1 MSDTPLKRVVV
12 LGATSQVASYLI
24 SALASRGWGGTL
36 HSRGKLASIPSLFE
50 ANYADLTAS
59 SGAVTIP
66 DEAVVISLLPL
77 WICAQWLARCGRP
90 RQVITFSSTS
100 VITKRHSSDP
110 NDRLL
115 AARLQAA
122 EDDIVYHCDS
132 AKIPWTILRPTLI
145 YGAQRDKNVTAIADF
160 IHRFGFFPIAAPGR
174 GLRQPVHAED
184 LATAALNSID
194 NPAAYCRTFFLPGG
208 ETLSYRNMVE
218 RVFDAA
224 GKKPRVVPLPAWSL
238 RMALPAARPFLPA
251 RYGAG
256 MFERMNEDLAFDA
269 QPAAHAL
276 GFRPRGFQP

>member
-1 MSDTPLKRVVV
+1 MSDTPLKLAVV
-12 LGATSQVASYLI
+12 LGATSQVASFLI
-24 SALASRGWGGTL
+24 SALANHGWQGIL
-36 HSRGKLASIPSLFE
+36 HSRSKPISIPPLFE
-50 ANYADLTAS
+50 AKCADLTLPGGVA
-59 SGAVTIP
+59 IP
-66 DEAVVISLLPL
+66 DDAVVISLLPL
-77 WICAQWLARCGRP
+77 WICAQLLERCGRP

-100 VITKRHSSDP
+100 VITKRRSSDL
-110 NDRLL
+110 NDRRL
-115 AARLQAA
+115 AAQLQAA
-122 EDDIVYHCDS
+122 EDDIVCHCDS

-184 LATAALNSID
+184 LAAAAFNSID
-194 NPAAYCRTFFLPGG
+194 NPAAYRRTFCLPGG

-251 RYGAG
+251 RYGSG

-269 QPAAHAL
+269 QPAEHAL